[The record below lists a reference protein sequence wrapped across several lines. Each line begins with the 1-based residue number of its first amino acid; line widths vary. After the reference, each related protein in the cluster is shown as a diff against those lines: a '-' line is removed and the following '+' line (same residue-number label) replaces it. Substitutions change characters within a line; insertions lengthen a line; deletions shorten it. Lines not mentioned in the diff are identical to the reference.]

1 MQPEIVNYSRV
12 DALALARNKVLRNT
26 YLLLALSL
34 VPTVVGAYVGTHL
47 DFSFMA
53 GHPLLYTLGMFAV
66 VMGLGWG
73 IAANRN
79 SGLGVALLLAMT
91 LFLGV
96 MLGPILQV
104 ALRFANG
111 PQLIALA
118 AGGTSVIFFALAGL
132 ATVTKKDF
140 SFLGKFLFIGLI
152 LLLVAMVANAF
163 LHIPA
168 LALTL
173 SVIAILIF
181 SGYLLFDVSRVVNG
195 GETNYVMATLAIY
208 LDIYNIFVNLLYLLM
223 ALAGN
228 NRN

>member
-1 MQPEIVNYSRV
+1 MQPEITNYSHV

-53 GHPLLYTLGMFAV
+53 GHPLLFTLGMFAV

-73 IAANRN
+73 IAANRD
-79 SGLGVALLLAMT
+79 SGVGVLLLLVMT

-104 ALRFANG
+104 ALRFGNG

-140 SFLGKFLFIGLI
+140 SFLGKFLFVGLI

-173 SVIAILIF
+173 SVVAILIF
-181 SGYLLFDVSRVVNG
+181 AGYLLFDVSRVVNG